1 MKDGNVPPR
10 ALIRSPIN
18 PLGGLFV
25 TGFLDTL
32 SDMGRGLIEH
42 RVRLGITGLSRSGK
56 TVLLTA
62 MVQALLHPERL
73 HGLAAAREG
82 RYRAALLRP
91 QPSQTLPRFP
101 FEANVARLTGA
112 APDAEGHPAWPES
125 TNRQAEL
132 RLSIRYRPPGLLGRL
147 GDEIL
152 HLDLFDYPGE
162 WLLDLILLD
171 HDFERWSAELMA
183 EIAASDLPESKA
195 LRERLD
201 TIDPDTPT
209 SGAEAIAMDL
219 APLFRAHMRARQT
232 VAGRAL
238 ALHPGRFLLPGE
250 LEGSPILTFAPL
262 PPPRANAPPRQRRDA
277 TAESPRAL
285 MHARFDAY
293 RREVVRPFHRRH
305 FARLDRQLILI
316 DALEGLARG
325 GEAAARLDHEL
336 ETLQQAF
343 RLGSGW
349 LPRALRPSIDRVLF
363 ACGKADHLP
372 SDQHPALEDLVRRSL
387 SKSLRHARF
396 GGAETE
402 VLSLAALRATR
413 EVTADGRSAR
423 RYLAGRPMDG
433 TAEVAHYPGRIGG
446 GEDGTP
452 GAPFTP
458 LAFQPPGG
466 LDAGAAWPHLRLDRA
481 LEFLIGEDLR

>member
-1 MKDGNVPPR
+1 MV
-10 ALIRSPIN
+10 
-18 PLGGLFV
+18 
-25 TGFLDTL
+25 
-32 SDMGRGLIEH
+32 EH

-62 MVQALLHPERL
+62 LVQALLHPERL
-73 HGLAAAREG
+73 HGLAAVREG

-101 FEANVARLTGA
+101 FEENVARLTGT
-112 APDAEGHPAWPES
+112 APDAGGHPTWPES

-132 RLSIRYRPPGLLGRL
+132 RLSIRYRPPGLLGKL

-171 HDFERWSAELMA
+171 HDFESWSAAMME

-195 LRERLD
+195 LRARID
-201 TIDPDTPT
+201 AVDPDTPT
-209 SGAEAIAMDL
+209 PGAEATAMEL
-219 APLFRAHMRARQT
+219 APLFRAHMHARQEA
-232 VAGRAL
+232 AGRAL

-262 PPPRANAPPRQRRDA
+262 PPPGGDTAPRRRRGG
-277 TAESPRAL
+277 TGESPRAL
-285 MHARFDAY
+285 MRARFDAY
-293 RREVVRPFHRRH
+293 RQEVVRPFHRRH
-305 FARLDRQLILI
+305 FARLDRQLVLI

-325 GEAAARLDHEL
+325 GEATARLDREL
-336 ETLQQAF
+336 EALQRAL
-343 RLGSGW
+343 RLGRGW
-349 LPRALRPSIDRVLF
+349 LPRALRPSIDRILF
-363 ACGKADHLP
+363 ACSKADHLP

-402 VLSLAALRATR
+402 VLSLAGLRATR
-413 EVTADGRSAR
+413 EVAADGRTAR

-433 TAEVAHYPGRIGG
+433 TEEVAHYPGRIGG
-446 GEDGTP
+446 GEDDAHRA
-452 GAPFTP
+452 GAERSFAP